1 MIAKSSLIAA
11 IALITTGI
19 GAQSLAAK
27 PRTYTLPDDTAEL
40 RAGSG
45 PGFEATKN
53 NCQSCHSVDYILTQP
68 PKKGQAF
75 WDAEVTKMIKTYHAP
90 IEEADAKA
98 IADYL
103 TMLY

>member
-1 MIAKSSLIAA
+1 MTVKLSIVM
-11 IALITTGI
+11 ALALVSTAI
-19 GAQSLAAK
+19 GANSLAAK
-27 PRTYTLPDDTAEL
+27 SRTYALPEDTAEL

-45 PGFEATKN
+45 AGFEATKN

-90 IEEADAKA
+90 IDEADSKA
-98 IADYL
+98 IAEYL
-103 TMLY
+103 ATVY